1 MLFLVNNLKFNDR
14 NVNTKLALKINL
26 ILTSINFPF
35 PNIRIQSK
43 SKTIISEPIVF
54 CNPFTY
60 ELRRVDL
67 LKGNIKTEQK
77 FIGK

>member
-54 CNPFTY
+54 YNPFTY